1 MKYDPIMC
9 MMVDDTVK
17 MKDSNTIDKA
27 IKSCDD
33 LKSDKE
39 KALEEYKKAKEEY
52 QNVASKAKNL
62 EEMKALANTPE
73 FKKFA
78 EKKRVCMQLGCRI

>member
-1 MKYDPIMC
+1 MDFKKTM
-9 MMVDDTVK
+9 
-17 MKDSNTIDKA
+17 DKA
-27 IKSCDD
+27 IKACDD

-39 KALEEYKKAKEEY
+39 KALQEYKIAKEEY
-52 QNVASKAKNL
+52 QKIASKAKNL
-62 EEMKALANTPE
+62 EEMKALGNTPE

>member
-1 MKYDPIMC
+1 MNFKKTM
-9 MMVDDTVK
+9 
-17 MKDSNTIDKA
+17 DKA
-27 IKSCDD
+27 IKACDD

-39 KALEEYKKAKEEY
+39 KALAEYKLAKADYEK
-52 QNVASKAKNL
+52 VAAKVENL
-62 EEMKALANTPE
+62 AEMKALANTPE

>member
-1 MKYDPIMC
+1 MNFKKTM
-9 MMVDDTVK
+9 
-17 MKDSNTIDKA
+17 NKA
-27 IKSCDD
+27 IKVYDD

-52 QNVASKAKNL
+52 QNIASKAKNL
-62 EEMKALANTPE
+62 AEMKALANTPE

>member
-1 MKYDPIMC
+1 MNFKKTM
-9 MMVDDTVK
+9 
-17 MKDSNTIDKA
+17 DKA
-27 IKSCDD
+27 IKACDD

-62 EEMKALANTPE
+62 AEMKALANTPE
-73 FKKFA
+73 FKNFA
-78 EKKRVCMQLGCRI
+78 EKKRVCMQFGCRI

>member
-1 MKYDPIMC
+1 MNFKKTM
-9 MMVDDTVK
+9 
-17 MKDSNTIDKA
+17 DKA
-27 IKSCDD
+27 IKACDD

-52 QNVASKAKNL
+52 QNIASKVKNL
-62 EEMKALANTPE
+62 AEMKALANTPE

>member
-1 MKYDPIMC
+1 MNFKKTM
-9 MMVDDTVK
+9 
-17 MKDSNTIDKA
+17 DKA
-27 IKSCDD
+27 IKVCDD

-39 KALEEYKKAKEEY
+39 NALAEYKVAKADYEK
-52 QNVASKAKNL
+52 VAAKAKNL
-62 EEMKALANTPE
+62 AEMKALANTPE

>member
-1 MKYDPIMC
+1 MDFKKTM
-9 MMVDDTVK
+9 
-17 MKDSNTIDKA
+17 DKA

-39 KALEEYKKAKEEY
+39 KALEEYKLAKEEY
-52 QNVASKAKNL
+52 QKIALKAKNL
-62 EEMKALANTPE
+62 AEMKALGNTPE

>member
-1 MKYDPIMC
+1 MNFKKTM
-9 MMVDDTVK
+9 
-17 MKDSNTIDKA
+17 DKA
-27 IKSCDD
+27 IKACDD

-39 KALEEYKKAKEEY
+39 KALEEYKKVKEEY
-52 QNVASKAKNL
+52 QNIASKAKNL
-62 EEMKALANTPE
+62 SEMKALANTPE

>member
-1 MKYDPIMC
+1 MDFKKTM
-9 MMVDDTVK
+9 
-17 MKDSNTIDKA
+17 DKA
-27 IKSCDD
+27 IKACDD

-39 KALEEYKKAKEEY
+39 KE
-52 QNVASKAKNL
+52 
-62 EEMKALANTPE
+62 LANTPE

>member
-1 MKYDPIMC
+1 MDFKKTM
-9 MMVDDTVK
+9 
-17 MKDSNTIDKA
+17 DKA
-27 IKSCDD
+27 IKACDD

-39 KALEEYKKAKEEY
+39 KALEEYKLAKADYEK
-52 QNVASKAKNL
+52 VAAKVKNL
-62 EEMKALANTPE
+62 AEMKALANTPE

>member
-1 MKYDPIMC
+1 MNFKKTM
-9 MMVDDTVK
+9 
-17 MKDSNTIDKA
+17 DKA
-27 IKSCDD
+27 IKACDD

-52 QNVASKAKNL
+52 QNIASKAKNL
-62 EEMKALANTPE
+62 SEMKALANTPE

>member
-1 MKYDPIMC
+1 MNFKKTM
-9 MMVDDTVK
+9 
-17 MKDSNTIDKA
+17 DKA
-27 IKSCDD
+27 IKACDD

-39 KALEEYKKAKEEY
+39 KALAEYKLAKADYEKVAAKAKSL
-52 QNVASKAKNL
+52 A
-62 EEMKALANTPE
+62 EMKALANTPE

>member
-1 MKYDPIMC
+1 MNFKKTMY
-9 MMVDDTVK
+9 
-17 MKDSNTIDKA
+17 KA
-27 IKSCDD
+27 IKACDD

-52 QNVASKAKNL
+52 QNIASKAKNL
-62 EEMKALANTPE
+62 AEMKALANTPE